1 MQFFICSCPVLYC
14 SWDNFDFFLNYKYEG
29 YKQAP
34 MQNSPYHWEQ
44 LFRILHINNSSF
56 DLIHWLSVWCML
68 NLKTVMHLRKHYHMY
83 SQV

>member
-1 MQFFICSCPVLYC
+1 MQFFICSCAVLYC

-44 LFRILHINNSSF
+44 LFRILHIN
-56 DLIHWLSVWCML
+56 
-68 NLKTVMHLRKHYHMY
+68 K
-83 SQV
+83 